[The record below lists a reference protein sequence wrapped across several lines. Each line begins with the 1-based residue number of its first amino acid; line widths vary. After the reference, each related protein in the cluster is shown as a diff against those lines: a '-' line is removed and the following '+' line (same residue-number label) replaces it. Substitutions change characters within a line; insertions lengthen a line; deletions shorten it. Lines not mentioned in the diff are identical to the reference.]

1 VSDIFVSYASA
12 DRDRARAIAQALT
25 ESGWSVW
32 WDRTIPP
39 GKQFD
44 EVIEEALDAARC
56 VVVLWSKASVAST
69 WVKTEAA
76 EAMRRKI
83 LVPVLIEDVKI
94 PLEFRRLQAA
104 DLSHWNGEKA
114 HEELQKFFASI
125 DTNVGQGTL
134 VTAAA
139 EAPRPAPPPPAPPP
153 PVAQPEP
160 LPVPKPEPRPVLVSE
175 PAPAP
180 RSKAKA
186 LLAGAAGI
194 AALVVIAVG
203 YTAYNERVKRVA
215 MEERAERERKAAEEA
230 RRNAE
235 EAAARA
241 KVAQEEAA
249 REAARRKADE
259 QRRAAEDA
267 KRAEDARRAADAAAR
282 ARLAQE
288 EAARTKAAQEA
299 AARAKAAQEEAARQQ
314 AAARAKAAQEE
325 VARQQAARQAEAAR
339 QQAASRPADGGTP
352 SMRINWYDHA
362 LRFSGTLIG
371 KPSAA
376 TLQATVYDLKT
387 GAQIGNYNVPAM
399 VTKQGSDFVVLGSF
413 SIPGDSVTP
422 QPHVHTSRLLLR
434 RQPDGTLRYIENCP
448 QVGKQCYR

>member
-1 VSDIFVSYASA
+1 MSDIFVSYASA

-25 ESGWSVW
+25 EHGWSVW

-104 DLSHWNGEKA
+104 DLSRWNGEKA

-125 DTNVGQGTL
+125 ETNVGEGTL
-134 VTAAA
+134 VTTAPQAARA
-139 EAPRPAPPPPAPPP
+139 APPPPQ

-160 LPVPKPEPRPVLVSE
+160 LSVPKAEPRPIPLVDAAQE
-175 PAPAP
+175 PAP
-180 RSKAKA
+180 RSKSKA

-194 AALVVIAVG
+194 AAVVVIAVG

-215 MEERAERERKAAEEA
+215 MEERAERERRAAEEA

-241 KVAQEEAA
+241 KLAQEEAA
-249 REAARRKADE
+249 REAARRRADE

-267 KRAEDARRAADAAAR
+267 KRAEDARRAEEARRAADR

-288 EAARTKAAQEA
+288 EAARN
-299 AARAKAAQEEAARQQ
+299 KAAQEEAARQQ
-314 AAARAKAAQEE
+314 AAARARAAQEE
-325 VARQQAARQAEAAR
+325 AARKQQAAATT
-339 QQAASRPADGGTP
+339 RPP
-352 SMRINWYDHA
+352 SMRIAWQDHA
-362 LRFSGTLIG
+362 LRFNGTLTG
-371 KPSAA
+371 NPGSA
-376 TLQATVYDLKT
+376 TLSATIFDLKT
-387 GAQIGNYNVPAM
+387 GAQIGAYNVPVT
-399 VTKQGSDFVVLGSF
+399 VTKQGDTDFIVSGTF
-413 SIPGDSVTP
+413 SIPKDSVTP
-422 QPHVHTSRLLLR
+422 HPHSHTSRLTLR
-434 RQPDGTLRYIENCP
+434 RQTDGSLRFIENCP
-448 QVGKQCYR
+448 PSGKQCYR

>member
-25 ESGWSVW
+25 EHGWSVW

-125 DTNVGQGTL
+125 DTNVGEGTL
-134 VTAAA
+134 VTAAP
-139 EAPRPAPPPPAPPP
+139 EAPRTAPPPPQA
-153 PVAQPEP
+153 VVQPEP
-160 LPVPKPEPRPVLVSE
+160 LPVAKPEPRPVIL
-175 PAPAP
+175 PAESTPGP
-180 RSKAKA
+180 RSRSKAM
-186 LLAGAAGI
+186 LAGAAGI

-215 MEERAERERKAAEEA
+215 MEERAERERRAAEEA

-241 KVAQEEAA
+241 KLAQEEAA
-249 REAARRKADE
+249 REAARRRADE
-259 QRRAAEDA
+259 QRRAVEDA
-267 KRAEDARRAADAAAR
+267 KRAEDARRAEAAAR
-282 ARLAQE
+282 AKAAQE
-288 EAARTKAAQEA
+288 EAARARAAQEEA
-299 AARAKAAQEEAARQQ
+299 ARQQVAARAKAAQEEAARQQ
-314 AAARAKAAQEE
+314 AAAR
-325 VARQQAARQAEAAR
+325 QAEAAR
-339 QQAASRPADGGTP
+339 QQAASRPAEGATP
-352 SMRINWYDHA
+352 TMRINWYDHA
-362 LRFSGTLIG
+362 LRFSGTLLG
-371 KPSAA
+371 KPSSAS
-376 TLQATVYDLKT
+376 LQATVYDLKT
-387 GAQIGNYNVPAM
+387 GAQIGSYTVPAI
-399 VTKQGSDFVVLGSF
+399 VTKQGSDFVVAGSF
-413 SIPGDSVTP
+413 AIPGDSVTP

-434 RQPDGTLRYIENCP
+434 RQTDGTLRYVENCP

>member
-1 VSDIFVSYASA
+1 MSDIFVSYASA

-25 ESGWSVW
+25 EHGWSVW

-104 DLSHWNGEKA
+104 DLSRWNGEKA

-125 DTNVGQGTL
+125 DTNVGEGTL
-134 VTAAA
+134 VTAAP
-139 EAPRPAPPPPAPPP
+139 EAPRAAPPPPQ
-153 PVAQPEP
+153 PVVQPEP
-160 LPVPKPEPRPVLVSE
+160 LPVPKPDPRTVVLPAE
-175 PAPAP
+175 QAPAP
-180 RSKAKA
+180 RSKSKMM
-186 LLAGAAGI
+186 LAGAAGI

-215 MEERAERERKAAEEA
+215 MEERAERERRAAEEA

-241 KVAQEEAA
+241 KLAQEEAA
-249 REAARRKADE
+249 REAARRRADE

-267 KRAEDARRAADAAAR
+267 KRAEDARRAEEARRAADAAAR

-288 EAARTKAAQEA
+288 EAARARAAQEEAVRQQA
-299 AARAKAAQEEAARQQ
+299 AARAKAAQEEAARAKAAEDARKQ
-314 AAARAKAAQEE
+314 AAAS
-325 VARQQAARQAEAAR
+325 
-339 QQAASRPADGGTP
+339 SRPP
-352 SMRINWYDHA
+352 SMRISWQDHA
-362 LRFSGTLIG
+362 LRFNGTLTG
-371 KPSAA
+371 NPGAA
-376 TLQATVYDLKT
+376 TLSAAIYDLKT
-387 GAQIGNYNVPAM
+387 GVHIGAYNVPVT
-399 VTKQGSDFVVLGSF
+399 VTKQGDTDFIVQGTF
-413 SIPGDSVTP
+413 SIPKDSVTP
-422 QPHVHTSRLLLR
+422 HPHTHTSRLILR
-434 RQPDGTLRYIENCP
+434 RQTDGSLRFVENCP
-448 QVGKQCYR
+448 PIGKQCYR

>member
-1 VSDIFVSYASA
+1 
-12 DRDRARAIAQALT
+12 
-25 ESGWSVW
+25 
-32 WDRTIPP
+32 
-39 GKQFD
+39 
-44 EVIEEALDAARC
+44 
-56 VVVLWSKASVAST
+56 
-69 WVKTEAA
+69 
-76 EAMRRKI
+76 
-83 LVPVLIEDVKI
+83 
-94 PLEFRRLQAA
+94 
-104 DLSHWNGEKA
+104 
-114 HEELQKFFASI
+114 
-125 DTNVGQGTL
+125 
-134 VTAAA
+134 
-139 EAPRPAPPPPAPPP
+139 
-153 PVAQPEP
+153 
-160 LPVPKPEPRPVLVSE
+160 
-175 PAPAP
+175 
-180 RSKAKA
+180 

-241 KVAQEEAA
+241 KLAQEEAA

-267 KRAEDARRAADAAAR
+267 KRADDARRAADAAAR

-288 EAARTKAAQEA
+288 EAARAKAAQEA

-325 VARQQAARQAEAAR
+325 AARQQAARQAEAAR
-339 QQAASRPADGGTP
+339 QQAASRPADSGNPT
-352 SMRINWYDHA
+352 MRINWYDHA

>member
-25 ESGWSVW
+25 EHGWSVW

-134 VTAAA
+134 VTATP
-139 EAPRPAPPPPAPPP
+139 EAPRQAPPPPQPI
-153 PVAQPEP
+153 AQPEP
-160 LPVPKPEPRPVLVSE
+160 PLVPKPEPRPVLVSG
-175 PAPAP
+175 PAPVP
-180 RSKAKA
+180 RSKSKA

-230 RRNAE
+230 RRSAE

-241 KVAQEEAA
+241 KLAQEEAA

-267 KRAEDARRAADAAAR
+267 KRADDARRAADAAAR

-288 EAARTKAAQEA
+288 EAARAKAAQEA

-325 VARQQAARQAEAAR
+325 AARQQAARQAEAAR
-339 QQAASRPADGGTP
+339 QQAASRPADSGNPT
-352 SMRINWYDHA
+352 MRINWYDHA

-387 GAQIGNYNVPAM
+387 GAQIGNYNVPVM

>member
-1 VSDIFVSYASA
+1 MSDIFVSYASA

-25 ESGWSVW
+25 EHGWSVW

-83 LVPVLIEDVKI
+83 LVPVLIEEVKI

-125 DTNVGQGTL
+125 ETNVGEGTL
-134 VTAAA
+134 VTAAP
-139 EAPRPAPPPPAPPP
+139 EAPRAAPPPPPPA
-153 PVAQPEP
+153 VQPEP
-160 LPVPKPEPRPVLVSE
+160 LSVPKPEPRPVIL
-175 PAPAP
+175 PAAP
-180 RSKAKA
+180 TPGPHSKSKA

-215 MEERAERERKAAEEA
+215 MEERAERERRAAEEA

-241 KVAQEEAA
+241 KLAQEEAA
-249 REAARRKADE
+249 REAARRRADE
-259 QRRAAEDA
+259 QRPAAEDA
-267 KRAEDARRAADAAAR
+267 KRAEDARRAADAAR
-282 ARLAQE
+282 AKAAQE
-288 EAARTKAAQEA
+288 EAARQAAARAKAAQEE

-314 AAARAKAAQEE
+314 AAARTKAAQEE
-325 VARQQAARQAEAAR
+325 AARK
-339 QQAASRPADGGTP
+339 QQTAAASRTPP
-352 SMRINWYDHA
+352 SMRIAWQDHA
-362 LRFSGTLIG
+362 LRFNGTLTG
-371 KPSAA
+371 NPGSA
-376 TLQATVYDLKT
+376 TLSASIWDLKT
-387 GAQIGNYNVPAM
+387 GVHIGAYNVPVT
-399 VTKQGSDFVVLGSF
+399 VTKQGDTDFIVSGTF
-413 SIPGDSVTP
+413 SIPKDSVTP
-422 QPHVHTSRLLLR
+422 HPHTHTSRLILR
-434 RQPDGTLRYIENCP
+434 RQTDGSLRFIENCP
-448 QVGKQCYR
+448 PAGKQCYR

>member
-1 VSDIFVSYASA
+1 MSDIFVSYASA

-25 ESGWSVW
+25 EHGWSVW

-134 VTAAA
+134 VTAPP
-139 EAPRPAPPPPAPPP
+139 EAPQPGPPPR

-160 LPVPKPEPRPVLVSE
+160 LPVPKPEPRPVPVAE
-175 PAPAP
+175 PAPGA
-180 RSKAKA
+180 RSKSKA

-215 MEERAERERKAAEEA
+215 MEETAERERRAAEEA

-241 KVAQEEAA
+241 KLAQEEAA
-249 REAARRKADE
+249 KEAARRKADE

-267 KRAEDARRAADAAAR
+267 KRAEDARRAADAAAQV
-282 ARLAQE
+282 RLAQE
-288 EAARTKAAQEA
+288 EAARAKAAQEA

-314 AAARAKAAQEE
+314 AAARAKAAQEDA
-325 VARQQAARQAEAAR
+325 ARQQAAARQAEAAR
-339 QQAASRPADGGTP
+339 QQAASRPAESGTP
-352 SMRINWYDHA
+352 TMRINWYDHA
-362 LRFSGTLIG
+362 LRFSGTLSG
-371 KPSAA
+371 KPSSA

-422 QPHVHTSRLLLR
+422 TPHVHTSRLLLR
-434 RQPDGTLRYIENCP
+434 RQSDGTLRYIENCP

>member
-1 VSDIFVSYASA
+1 MSDIFVSYASA
-12 DRDRARAIAQALT
+12 DRDRARAVAQALT
-25 ESGWSVW
+25 EHGWSVW

-56 VVVLWSKASVAST
+56 VIVLWSKASVAST

-125 DTNVGQGTL
+125 DANVGQGT
-134 VTAAA
+134 VATS
-139 EAPRPAPPPPAPPP
+139 APEGPKPAPPPL
-153 PVAQPEP
+153 PVA
-160 LPVPKPEPRPVLVSE
+160 PEPRPASMPEPQPGSFV
-175 PAPAP
+175 PAPVAP
-180 RSKAKA
+180 RSRSKA

-203 YTAYNERVKRVA
+203 YTAYNERVKRQA
-215 MEERAERERKAAEEA
+215 IEERAERERRAAEEA
-230 RRNAE
+230 RRAAE

-241 KVAQEEAA
+241 KLAQEEAA
-249 REAARRKADE
+249 KEAAQRRADE

-267 KRAEDARRAADAAAR
+267 RRIEEARRAAADAAAR
-282 ARLAQE
+282 TKLAQE
-288 EAARTKAAQEA
+288 EAARAKLAQEDAARARASQEA
-299 AARAKAAQEEAARQQ
+299 AARAKAAQEEAARQ
-314 AAARAKAAQEE
+314 A
-325 VARQQAARQAEAAR
+325 AARQAEAAR
-339 QQAASRPADGGTP
+339 QQAAARPAQGGTT
-352 SMRINWYDHA
+352 MRISWYDHA
-362 LRFSGTLIG
+362 LRFSGTLSG
-371 KPSAA
+371 KPGSAS
-376 TLQATVYDLKT
+376 LQATIYDLKT
-387 GAQIGNYNVPAM
+387 GTQLGNYDVPAT
-399 VTKQGSDFVVLGSF
+399 VTKQGNDFVVSGNF
-413 SIPGDSVTP
+413 SVPRDSVTP
-422 QPHVHTSRLLLR
+422 YPHVHTSRLVLR
-434 RQPDGTLRYIENCP
+434 RQSDGTLRYMENCP

>member
-12 DRDRARAIAQALT
+12 DRDRARAVAQALT
-25 ESGWSVW
+25 EHGWSVW

-56 VVVLWSKASVAST
+56 VIVLWSKASVAST

-104 DLSHWNGEKA
+104 DLSHWHGEKA

-125 DTNVGQGTL
+125 ETNVGQGTL
-134 VTAAA
+134 VTVHPETPA
-139 EAPRPAPPPPAPPP
+139 PAPPQRPI
-153 PVAQPEP
+153 AQPEP
-160 LPVPKPEPRPVLVSE
+160 LAVPKPEPKPVALSE
-175 PAPAP
+175 PAPP
-180 RSKAKA
+180 RSKSKA
-186 LLAGAAGI
+186 MLAGAAGI

-215 MEERAERERKAAEEA
+215 MEERAERERRAAEEA
-230 RRNAE
+230 RRAAE

-241 KVAQEEAA
+241 KLAQEEAA
-249 REAARRKADE
+249 REAARRRADE
-259 QRRAAEDA
+259 QRHAAEDA
-267 KRAEDARRAADAAAR
+267 KRAEEARRATADAAAR
-282 ARLAQE
+282 AKLAQQEAARAKLAQE
-288 EAARTKAAQEA
+288 EAARAKASQEA

-314 AAARAKAAQEE
+314 AAAKQNT
-325 VARQQAARQAEAAR
+325 
-339 QQAASRPADGGTP
+339 G
-352 SMRINWYDHA
+352 MRISWYDHA
-362 LRFSGTLIG
+362 LRFSGTLKG
-371 KPSAA
+371 NPSSAS
-376 TLQATVYDLKT
+376 LQATVWDLKT
-387 GAQIGNYNVPAM
+387 GTQLGNYDVPAT
-399 VTKQGSDFVVLGSF
+399 VTKQGNDLVVAGNF
-413 SIPGDSVTP
+413 SVPRDSVTP
-422 QPHVHTSRLLLR
+422 YPHMHTSRLVLR
-434 RQPDGTLRYIENCP
+434 RQTDGSLRYIENCP

>member
-1 VSDIFVSYASA
+1 MSDIFVSYASA

-25 ESGWSVW
+25 EHGWSVW

-125 DTNVGQGTL
+125 ETNVGEGTL
-134 VTAAA
+134 VTAAPQ
-139 EAPRPAPPPPAPPP
+139 APRAAAPPPQ
-153 PVAQPEP
+153 PVMQPEP
-160 LPVPKPEPRPVLVSE
+160 LPAPKPEPRTVVLPAE
-175 PAPAP
+175 QAPAP
-180 RSKAKA
+180 PSKSKA

-194 AALVVIAVG
+194 AAVVVIAVG

-215 MEERAERERKAAEEA
+215 MEERAERERRAAEEA

-241 KVAQEEAA
+241 KLAQEEAA
-249 REAARRKADE
+249 REAARRRADE

-267 KRAEDARRAADAAAR
+267 KRAEDARRAEEARRAAER
-282 ARLAQE
+282 RLAQE
-288 EAARTKAAQEA
+288 E

-314 AAARAKAAQEE
+314 AAARARAAQEE
-325 VARQQAARQAEAAR
+325 AARAKAAEDARKQQAATT
-339 QQAASRPADGGTP
+339 SRPP
-352 SMRINWYDHA
+352 SMRISWQDHA
-362 LRFSGTLIG
+362 LRFNGTLTG
-371 KPSAA
+371 NPGSA
-376 TLQATVYDLKT
+376 TLSATIYDLKT
-387 GAQIGNYNVPAM
+387 GAHIGAYNVPVT
-399 VTKQGSDFVVLGSF
+399 VTKQGDTDFIVSGTF
-413 SIPGDSVTP
+413 SIPKDSVTP
-422 QPHVHTSRLLLR
+422 HPHSHTSRLTLR
-434 RQPDGTLRYIENCP
+434 RQTDGSLRFIENCP
-448 QVGKQCYR
+448 PAGKQCYR

>member
-1 VSDIFVSYASA
+1 MSDLFVSYASA
-12 DRDRARAIAQALT
+12 DRDRARASAQALT
-25 ESGWSVW
+25 EHGWSVW

-104 DLSHWNGEKA
+104 DLSRWNGERA

-125 DTNVGQGTL
+125 ETNVGQGTL
-134 VTAAA
+134 VTAAP
-139 EAPRPAPPPPAPPP
+139 EQPRTAPPPPQ
-153 PVAQPEP
+153 PVVQPEP
-160 LPVPKPEPRPVLVSE
+160 LPVPKVEPRPVLLPE
-175 PAPAP
+175 AAPAP
-180 RSKAKA
+180 RSKSKA
-186 LLAGAAGI
+186 MLAGAAGI

-215 MEERAERERKAAEEA
+215 MEERAERERRAAEEA
-230 RRNAE
+230 RRSAE

-241 KVAQEEAA
+241 KLAQEEAA
-249 REAARRKADE
+249 REAARRRADE

-267 KRAEDARRAADAAAR
+267 KRAEDARRAEEARRAADAAAR

-288 EAARTKAAQEA
+288 EAAR
-299 AARAKAAQEEAARQQ
+299 AKAAQEEASRQQ
-314 AAARAKAAQEE
+314 VAARAKAALEDAQR
-325 VARQQAARQAEAAR
+325 ARAAEDARKQAAAG
-339 QQAASRPADGGTP
+339 SRTP
-352 SMRINWYDHA
+352 SMRIAWQDHA
-362 LRFSGTLIG
+362 LRFNGTLTG
-371 KPSAA
+371 NPGSA
-376 TLQATVYDLKT
+376 TLSASIWDLKT
-387 GAQIGNYNVPAM
+387 GVHIGAYNVPVT
-399 VTKQGSDFVVLGSF
+399 VTKQGDTDFIVSGTF
-413 SIPGDSVTP
+413 SIPKDSVTP
-422 QPHVHTSRLLLR
+422 HPHTHTSRLILR
-434 RQPDGTLRYIENCP
+434 RQTDGSLRFVENCP
-448 QVGKQCYR
+448 PSGKQCYR

>member
-1 VSDIFVSYASA
+1 MSDIFVSYASA

-25 ESGWSVW
+25 EHGWSVW

-114 HEELQKFFASI
+114 HEELQKFFSSI

-134 VTAAA
+134 VTAPPEVPQPAPS
-139 EAPRPAPPPPAPPP
+139 PRP
-153 PVAQPEP
+153 VSQPEP
-160 LPVPKPEPRPVLVSE
+160 LPVLKPEPRPVALPE
-175 PAPAP
+175 PAPGP
-180 RSKAKA
+180 RSRSKA
-186 LLAGAAGI
+186 LLAGAVGI

-215 MEERAERERKAAEEA
+215 TEERAERERRAAEEA

-241 KVAQEEAA
+241 KLAQEEAA
-249 REAARRKADE
+249 KEAARRKADE

-288 EAARTKAAQEA
+288 EAARAKASQEAAARAKAAQEETARQQA

-314 AAARAKAAQEE
+314 AAAR
-325 VARQQAARQAEAAR
+325 QAEAAR
-339 QQAASRPADGGTP
+339 QQAAARPAEGATP
-352 SMRINWYDHA
+352 TMRINWYDHA

-371 KPSAA
+371 KPSSA

-422 QPHVHTSRLLLR
+422 HAHVHTSRLLLR

-448 QVGKQCYR
+448 QIGKQCYR